1 MSEINKAPA
10 SRPKRVGVGKR
21 NRFEVANK
29 DPNFHYRIVRD
40 EPGRIQE
47 FLDAGYEVC
56 QSTDAKLGA
65 KRLEGGSK
73 VGTNQS
79 IPLGAG
85 STGFLMKLPM
95 EYRLED
101 EAKKVQEVLGT
112 EESIKQSAREYQRG
126 QFEKTT
132 TDGILRM
139 PYT

>member
-65 KRLEGGSK
+65 KRLK
-73 VGTNQS
+73 VVPKLGLTNQF
-79 IPLGAG
+79 P
-85 STGFLMKLPM
+85 
-95 EYRLED
+95 
-101 EAKKVQEVLGT
+101 
-112 EESIKQSAREYQRG
+112 
-126 QFEKTT
+126 
-132 TDGILRM
+132 
-139 PYT
+139 

>member
-1 MSEINKAPA
+1 
-10 SRPKRVGVGKR
+10 
-21 NRFEVANK
+21 
-29 DPNFHYRIVRD
+29 
-40 EPGRIQE
+40 
-47 FLDAGYEVC
+47 
-56 QSTDAKLGA
+56 
-65 KRLEGGSK
+65 
-73 VGTNQS
+73 
-79 IPLGAG
+79 
-85 STGFLMKLPM
+85 MKLPM